1 MQARKGIL
9 SLAVLCAALAAGCT
23 PSPGEGGPTPGGLAE
38 REWTPQAEPA
48 EIAQW
53 AAEGCRGG
61 DATARQQCL
70 EKALLSVIGP
80 AGVDKAM
87 AALGVLAGADAD
99 VQREGH
105 VFAHGIGIAAY
116 RDAATVSQTF
126 AKCTA
131 DFQSGCYHGV
141 IQAYFADRQ
150 GGAGGVTAEKLNA
163 LCAAYRTPDQR
174 WVHFQCAHGMGHGL
188 MAVYDHHLLRS
199 LDACDMLSDAR
210 EAAGCYGGAFMENV
224 VNATNPHHTT
234 VTQPAGGEASGGG
247 HEGHAAAGGAH
258 AGHDSASAE
267 HAGHQMAGAE
277 HAAHGNAEGQPAGEE
292 HAGHH
297 AQAGGHGDHHAAADV
312 RPAGDQVQGDGKVH
326 SLAGQPFEAL
336 SDTDPLYP
344 CTVVEEHHRYTCYQM
359 QTSAI
364 LTRNDGDFAEAARL
378 CQTAPADMVRVCFTS
393 LGRDANAWG
402 RGEASRVVELCD
414 ASPEEQ
420 RPWCIVGAVKNVV
433 DVTAQARDG
442 FAFCRVLRSGGS
454 KNSCYRAV
462 GEHVTLLHVD
472 LAERARVCAA
482 AEYAYVNECR
492 VGANLPLEQHVR
504 EGDRG

>member
-1 MQARKGIL
+1 MQARQGIL
-9 SLAVLCAALAAGCT
+9 SLALCCAALAAGCT
-23 PSPGEGGPTPGGLAE
+23 PSSREGGPTPGGLAQ

-48 EIAQW
+48 EIARW
-53 AAEGCRGG
+53 ADEGCRGD
-61 DATARQQCL
+61 DAAARQQCM
-70 EKALLSVIGP
+70 EKALVSVIGP

-141 IQAYFADRQ
+141 IQAYFADQQ

-163 LCAAYRTPDQR
+163 LCASYRTPDQR

-188 MAVYDHHLLRS
+188 MAVYGHHLLRS
-199 LDACDMLSDAR
+199 LDACDMLADAR

-224 VNATNPHHTT
+224 VNATNPHHTA
-234 VTQPAGGEASGGG
+234 VTQQASGGD
-247 HEGHAAAGGAH
+247 HDGHAAAGEAH
-258 AGHDSASAE
+258 AGHDSASAA
-267 HAGHQMAGAE
+267 HAGHQMAGV
-277 HAAHGNAEGQPAGEE
+277 E
-292 HAGHH
+292 HAGHASAEDH
-297 AQAGGHGDHHAAADV
+297 SAGGHGDHHAAAADGG
-312 RPAGDQVQGDGKVH
+312 PTGDQVQGSGKIH
-326 SLAGQPFEAL
+326 PLANQPFAAL

-402 RGEASRVVELCD
+402 RGDARRVVELCD

-433 DVTAQARDG
+433 DVTAQPRDG
-442 FAFCRVLRSGGS
+442 FAFCRILRSGGS

-472 LAERARVCAA
+472 TAERARVCAA

-492 VGANLPLEQHVR
+492 IGANLPLEQHTTAGNR
-504 EGDRG
+504 R